1 MLKTLIQKTLLGTLP
16 FILVACGGGSGGG
29 SDSETTTNN
38 IPIAVSGVDQ
48 NILTGQTVT
57 LDGSSSYDPDQDEI
71 SYFWSFSNL
80 PSSSQSTLSNE
91 SAVNP
96 SFVPDT
102 EGTYVLNLTVYDGKD
117 YSNDDEV
124 TIIVT
129 QLNSVPIANA
139 GVDQDVST
147 QTVVTLD
154 GSSSSDADG
163 VI

>member
-16 FILVACGGGSGGG
+16 FTLVACGGGSGTENT
-29 SDSETTTNN
+29 SNN

-48 NILTGQTVT
+48 NVLTGQTVT

-102 EGTYVLNLTVYDGKD
+102 EGTYVLNLTVYDG
-117 YSNDDEV
+117 
-124 TIIVT
+124 IRL
-129 QLNSVPIANA
+129 Q
-139 GVDQDVST
+139 
-147 QTVVTLD
+147 
-154 GSSSSDADG
+154 
-163 VI
+163 